1 MPGLLQNAVV
11 SHRLIE
17 PLCDVRLVR
26 KRLEEGNHVLLF
38 LPTALDRGPMF
49 NLSGSGDGGKSI
61 RFVRLRVFT
70 QTLQERFARVDRE
83 ACGRCFDHILAP
95 LHGHLVDGISFHI
108 EERPP
113 EEPVAGGEN
122 GVFRDFNI
130 DKAQFAQLFG
140 EKFRELVDAVAK
152 QIAAVKPAD
161 VEALLASD
169 MGGKTVETYI
179 QEQVAV
185 IGEKISVRRF
195 MVYEANGFVETY
207 IHMGGTMG
215 VMLAFDGEPTEAAK
229 AVAHDVALHVAF
241 AKPRYMTEAE
251 VSAETL
257 EKEKA
262 ILLQEVINEGKPQ
275 NIAEKFVKD
284 DKVTVAQVLAKA
296 GAGVSLKQFCFFV
309 RGEGL
314 EKKSEDL
321 QEEVAKQVE
330 AMKK

>member
-1 MPGLLQNAVV
+1 MA
-11 SHRLIE
+11 E
-17 PLCDVRLVR
+17 FTAKDVMKLREQTGAGMMDC
-26 KRLEEGNHVLLF
+26 KR
-38 LPTALDRGPMF
+38 A
-49 NLSGSGDGGKSI
+49 
-61 RFVRLRVFT
+61 
-70 QTLQERFARVDRE
+70 
-83 ACGRCFDHILAP
+83 
-95 LHGHLVDGISFHI
+95 LVDADGDMDRAADLLRERGIAKAAKRASKIAAEGIVYALVEGKTGVLVEVNCESDF
-108 EERPP
+108 
-113 EEPVAGGEN
+113 VA
-122 GVFRDFNI
+122 
-130 DKAQFAQLFG
+130 KG

-169 MGGKTVETYI
+169 MSGKTVETYI

-275 NIAEKFVKD
+275 NIAEKIVLGKIKKFYEENCLMDQKFVKD

>member
-1 MPGLLQNAVV
+1 MA
-11 SHRLIE
+11 E
-17 PLCDVRLVR
+17 FTAKDVMKLREQTGAGMMDC
-26 KRLEEGNHVLLF
+26 KR
-38 LPTALDRGPMF
+38 A
-49 NLSGSGDGGKSI
+49 
-61 RFVRLRVFT
+61 
-70 QTLQERFARVDRE
+70 
-83 ACGRCFDHILAP
+83 
-95 LHGHLVDGISFHI
+95 LVDADGDMERAADLLRERGIAKAAKRASKIAAEGIVYALVEGKTGVLVEVNCESDF
-108 EERPP
+108 
-113 EEPVAGGEN
+113 VA
-122 GVFRDFNI
+122 
-130 DKAQFAQLFG
+130 KG
-140 EKFRELVDAVAK
+140 EKFHELVEAVAK

-161 VEALLASD
+161 VDALLASD
-169 MGGKTVETYI
+169 MGGKTVDTFV

-195 MVYEANGFVETY
+195 TVYEAEGFVETY

-241 AKPRYMTEAE
+241 AKPRYLTAAE
-251 VSAETL
+251 VSAETI

-262 ILLQEVINEGKPQ
+262 ILLQEAINEGKPEA
-275 NIAEKFVKD
+275 IAEKIVMGKIKKFYEENCLMDQKFVKD

-296 GAGVSLKQFCFFV
+296 GAGVALKQFCFFV

-321 QEEVAKQVE
+321 SEEVAKQVE